1 MTDKKYLLEPFQSKS
16 LKMDQELE
24 MAQVYMEAKNYES
37 AFNIL
42 HPLGN
47 RKFWDYNFNLGM
59 ISNLYITY

>member
-47 RKFWDYNFNLGM
+47 RKF
-59 ISNLYITY
+59 